1 MVPLLHGDHRPG
13 IQPHRDSVLA
23 LASPPAEKTEVI
35 QLKLLN
41 VSLPAPPRLSFLCA
55 SFSLFCLRE
64 HACFCSLHSLQ
75 QHHSPSPAAPRAPG
89 LELSFLSPASS
100 THQPSSS
107 RSPSPCCLLLRV
119 LMPVVFLV
127 QNVCGLGLG
136 VRLGPGSCLCPLPIW
151 WAVDKPPF
159 LPASVSSSIN

>member
-1 MVPLLHGDHRPG
+1 MVPLLHGDQRPG

-64 HACFCSLHSLQ
+64 HACFCSLYSLQ
-75 QHHSPSPAAPRAPG
+75 RHHSSISSCFPSAGVRVLLSVPSLQHSSALLFPQPFSMLPSPACLNAGGIFGSECLWPRTR
-89 LELSFLSPASS
+89 SQTWTWFL
-100 THQPSSS
+100 
-107 RSPSPCCLLLRV
+107 
-119 LMPVVFLV
+119 
-127 QNVCGLGLG
+127 
-136 VRLGPGSCLCPLPIW
+136 PLPPTHL
-151 WAVDKPPF
+151 VGCR
-159 LPASVSSSIN
+159 